1 MSKYESSAIKRAR
14 DTDVMKVILFA
25 SAIIICSIILVGVLV
40 YGITERAV
48 VEKLKNKD
56 LLYIAQSVS
65 SKIDGRIEQAQEA
78 AEILARDPE
87 LLQWVASG
95 EPKALQPHA
104 LQRLHGLTKLGYSN
118 SFVVSALTQHY
129 WAENGTMI
137 DTVSA
142 QDPDDDWFFKTLAAK
157 QPVSQVIDYNEE
169 RHDTFVFVNALMGD
183 PAKPLAITGVG
194 LSLQELSQDF
204 QSFKYG
210 NKSDLWLID
219 KEGNIYLSDNPQQNG
234 QHIKKFLP
242 EQVIRPLLASAAKTT
257 TQEYRNGEG
266 ELVDLIRY
274 PLKSAQWQVLIQ
286 IPREETVSFLKT
298 IRYNTL
304 LGTLIAL
311 IAITFLFNFVSRNL
325 ANPYKKALKLN
336 QELEDQV
343 AARTKELHE
352 KNQKLMD
359 SIDYALRIQQSLL
372 PSQEKLHA
380 LFKDYFLLWQPRDV
394 VGGDFYWTKQFG
406 KDFLVA
412 VGDCTGHGV
421 PGALMS
427 SLSISILN
435 QIADEQSKADPA
447 FILQKLNGLIK
458 QTLQQDSQAALT
470 DDGLDI
476 GLCYYNGESQLIFA
490 GAKCPLYL
498 HNAQGLQVWPG
509 NKKSIGYLRTATNYC
524 YSNVCLAIAEGD
536 VVTLTTDGLLDQN
549 GGPRDYSFGK
559 KRFLAILRRCSNLE
573 LVQQKAI
580 FQSELAN
587 YMGEE
592 PQRDDITV
600 LAFQIK

>member
-1 MSKYESSAIKRAR
+1 MDKYSISNVKRAQ

-25 SAIIICSIILVGVLV
+25 SVIIICSIILVGILV
-40 YGITERAV
+40 YGITERAAV
-48 VEKLKNKD
+48 DKLKSKD
-56 LLYIAQSVS
+56 LIYIAQSIS
-65 SKIDGRIEQAQEA
+65 SKIDGRIKQAQEA
-78 AEILARDPE
+78 ALILAKDPE
-87 LLQWVASG
+87 MLQWVADG
-95 EPKALQPHA
+95 EKKELQPHA
-104 LQRLHGLTKLGYSN
+104 LQRLQEFTKLGYSN
-118 SFVVSALTQHY
+118 SFVVSAITYHY
-129 WAENGTMI
+129 WAENGTII
-137 DTVSA
+137 DTVSP
-142 QDPDDDWFFKTLAAK
+142 QDPDDDWFFETLAAK
-157 QPVSQVIDYNEE
+157 QPVSQVIDYNGK

-183 PAKPLAITGVG
+183 PEKPLAITGVG

-210 NKSDLWLID
+210 EKSDLWLID
-219 KEGNIYLSDNPQQNG
+219 KEGNIYLSDNPQHNG

-242 EQVIRPLLASAAKTT
+242 EQVIRPLLASGTKTT
-257 TQEYRNGEG
+257 TQEYRNNEG
-266 ELVDLIRY
+266 NLLDIIRY

-286 IPREETVSFLKT
+286 IPREETVSYLKT
-298 IRYNTL
+298 IKYNTL
-304 LGTLIAL
+304 LGNLIAI

-325 ANPYKKALKLN
+325 ADPYKKALQLN

-343 AARTKELHE
+343 SARTKELHE

-359 SIDYALRIQQSLL
+359 SIDYAQRIQQSLL
-372 PSQEKLHA
+372 PSQEKLRT

-412 VGDCTGHGV
+412 LGDCTGHGV

-435 QIADEQSKADPA
+435 QIADDQSKADPA
-447 FILQKLNGLIK
+447 LILQRLNRLIK
-458 QTLQQDSQAALT
+458 QTLQQDNKAPLT

-476 GLCYYNGESQLIFA
+476 GLCYYNGQDQLIFA

-498 HNAQGLQVWPG
+498 KTAQGLQVVPG
-509 NKKSIGYLRTATNYC
+509 NKKSIGYVRTAIDYC
-524 YSNVCLAIAEGD
+524 YHNTCLAINEGD
-536 VVTLTTDGLLDQN
+536 VVTITTDGLLDQN
-549 GGPRDYSFGK
+549 GGPQDYCFGK
-559 KRFLAILRRCSNLE
+559 KRFCDLLQRCSNLKFAE
-573 LVQQKAI
+573 QRAI
-580 FQSELAN
+580 FQKELAS
-587 YMGEE
+587 YMDDQ